1 MAGAIKSITL
11 LVACHRSEIFMTV
24 TYPDSTHRL
33 IWAALPSYS
42 LPTLQTTPDT
52 IPRCFLFIQGENGA
66 IYIYYMA
73 ISRKLPSSNV
83 FLLWS
88 KGKIVNRQELI
99 NDSTNKQELNRVI
112 KQHLTDFVIE
122 YNAEVSE

>member
-1 MAGAIKSITL
+1 
-11 LVACHRSEIFMTV
+11 
-24 TYPDSTHRL
+24 
-33 IWAALPSYS
+33 
-42 LPTLQTTPDT
+42 
-52 IPRCFLFIQGENGA
+52 
-66 IYIYYMA
+66 MA
-73 ISRKLPSSNV
+73 ISRKLLSSNV